1 MKTLGMIGGIAPPS
15 TIDYYQ
21 RLISRYR
28 AASPGGGY
36 PSLII
41 DSIDAA
47 RFFALL
53 EADDR
58 VAMAN
63 LLVAELGRLA
73 AAGADVGLF
82 ASNTP
87 HMVFDEVEARS
98 PIPLISLVEET
109 AKVAS
114 EQGLRRVGL
123 LGARFTMEGD
133 FYPQVFGRR
142 GITVVV
148 PDADDRTYVHDRYFA
163 ELVEGIFLDETRDGI
178 AAVAQRLLETRS
190 RRSSSGA
197 PICRYFFATVAV
209 CQCRPSTDRDPR
221 RGCDRLAPGHPDM
234 SR

>member
-1 MKTLGMIGGIAPPS
+1 MKTLGIIGGIAPPS
-15 TIDYYQ
+15 TLDYYQ

-28 AASPGGGY
+28 ALSADGSY
-36 PSLII
+36 PSLLI

-58 VAMAN
+58 AAMTD

-73 AAGADVGLF
+73 AAGANLGLF

-87 HMVFDEVEARS
+87 HMVFDEVAARS

-109 AKVAS
+109 ARVAS

-123 LGARFTMEGD
+123 LGARFTMEGE
-133 FYPQVFGRR
+133 FYPRVFGRR

-148 PDADDRTYVHDRYFA
+148 PDADDRTYVHNRYFG

-178 AAVAQRLLETRS
+178 TAVAERLLARDQIEAIILGGTDLSVLFRDAGSMPVPTLDPTAIHVEAAVAWLLAR
-190 RRSSSGA
+190 
-197 PICRYFFATVAV
+197 
-209 CQCRPSTDRDPR
+209 
-221 RGCDRLAPGHPDM
+221 
-234 SR
+234 

>member
-1 MKTLGMIGGIAPPS
+1 MKTLGIIGGIAPPS
-15 TIDYYQ
+15 TVDYYE

-28 AASPGGGY
+28 AVSPGGGY
-36 PSLII
+36 PLVLI

-58 VAMAN
+58 GAMTD

-82 ASNTP
+82 ASNAP
-87 HMVFDEVEARS
+87 HMVFDEVEVRS

-109 AKVAS
+109 ARVAS

-123 LGARFTMEGD
+123 LGARFTMEGE

-142 GITVVV
+142 GITVAV
-148 PDADDRTYVHDRYFA
+148 PDADDRSYVHDRYFG
-163 ELVEGIFLDETRDGI
+163 ELVEGIFLDDTRDGI
-178 AAVAQRLLETRS
+178 ARVAERLLERDQIEAIIL
-190 RRSSSGA
+190 GG
-197 PICRYFFATVAV
+197 
-209 CQCRPSTDRDPR
+209 TDLSVLFRDGGSMPVPTLDPTAIHVEAAIAWLVGR
-221 RGCDRLAPGHPDM
+221 
-234 SR
+234 